1 LRRSFFDLEAPKSE
15 HQTAGL
21 ELSEPTRQDGPAL
34 QSPEVIVTLSGDG
47 EAMRSFIPNSSV
59 WVTAMSSRD
68 SSPLWFAAYTH
79 SCQEKRV
86 AQHLSTR
93 NIEFFLPVHRT
104 ISHWK
109 NGLRVPIERP
119 LFAGYIFVKISREFK
134 VRILEVPGVHS
145 IVGAGREPIPLP
157 YDEMEAL
164 RRGVGLLNVEPHPFV
179 RAGERA
185 LIRRGPLEGMTG
197 IVMRQ
202 KNKNNV
208 RVILSIDLIMKSISV
223 EVAAEDLEIAGQDC
237 STYEYV
243 LP

>member
-1 LRRSFFDLEAPKSE
+1 M
-15 HQTAGL
+15 
-21 ELSEPTRQDGPAL
+21 
-34 QSPEVIVTLSGDG
+34 VTLSGDG
-47 EAMRSFIPNSSV
+47 EAMRSFIANSSGL
-59 WVTAMSSRD
+59 VTAMSSGNA
-68 SSPLWFAAYTH
+68 SPLWFAAYTH

-93 NIEFFLPVHRT
+93 DIEFFLPVHRT

-119 LFAGYIFVKISREFK
+119 LFAGYIFVKMCRESK
-134 VRILEVPGVHS
+134 TRVLEVPGVHS

-179 RAGERA
+179 KAGEKV
-185 LIRRGPLEGMTG
+185 LVRRGPLEGMTG
-197 IVMRQ
+197 IVLRQ
-202 KNKNNV
+202 KNNV

-223 EVAAEDLEIAGQDC
+223 EVATQDLETVAEDC